1 VEEVVKTVLSIAA
14 TGLLLSS
21 AAAFAQTPSHPV
33 TGVPAQTTA
42 ANSQTATANSTTKA
56 GDLRQ
61 QMKAD
66 LEKAGFADVTLRPD
80 SFLVQ
85 AKDKSGDPVAM
96 MITPN
101 SVTEVVDQ
109 GSTTSG
115 TSSGPMFAK
124 IPASDRLSSEIVGLD
139 VYNKSKQDIG
149 TIKDIAYAGPDVNA
163 YIVAVGGFLGMGDH
177 YVAVNPSDISVAWD
191 ASAKKWHASMD
202 TTADQLR
209 AAPEFKYPAK
219 S

>member
-1 VEEVVKTVLSIAA
+1 MKTVLSIAA

-21 AAAFAQTPSHPV
+21 AAVFAQTPSHPI
-33 TGVPAQTTA
+33 TGVPAQTA
-42 ANSQTATANSTTKA
+42 ANSTTKA

-66 LEKAGFADVTLRPD
+66 LEKAGFTDVTLRPN

-85 AKDKSGDPVAM
+85 AKDKSGNPVTM

-101 SVTEVVDQ
+101 SLTEMVDQ

-115 TSSGPMFAK
+115 TGSGAMFAK
-124 IPASDRLSSEIVGLD
+124 IPATDRLSSEIVGLN
-139 VYNKSKQDIG
+139 VYNGSKQDIG
-149 TIKDIAYAGPDVNA
+149 TIKDIAYAGPNVNA
-163 YIVAVGGFLGMGDH
+163 YILAVGGFLGMGDH

-191 ASAKKWHASMD
+191 AGAKKWHASMD
-202 TTADQLR
+202 TTADQLK